1 MKTAYL
7 GLREGLPYR
16 REAFR
21 AGLESLGY
29 TVRECITSKPEPG
42 DLLCL
47 WNRYGEKHLA
57 ALAFESMGLPVLVAE
72 NGYLGNE
79 FAGKQWF
86 ALSRNQHNGAGTW
99 PQGGPER
106 WDSLGVTLQP
116 WRESGETVILPQRG
130 IGPLG
135 VAMPRDWL
143 QRTEARLAGTSYR
156 VRRHPGTRDC
166 VPLDVDLANAGRVV
180 TWGSGAALK
189 ALLWGIPVESD
200 MPSWIGRCE
209 ATDASRL
216 SMLRRMIWAQWT
228 LEEISSG
235 QAFRALLNH

>member
-1 MKTAYL
+1 LKTAYL

-29 TVRECITSKPEPG
+29 TVRECITLKPESG

-47 WNRYGEKHLA
+47 WNRYGEKDLA
-57 ALAFESMGLPVLVAE
+57 ALAFEAAGLPVLIAE

-86 ALSRNQHNGAGTW
+86 ALSRNQHNGAGTFSE
-99 PQGGPER
+99 GGPER

-116 WRESGETVILPQRG
+116 WRESGETVLLPQRG
-130 IGPLG
+130 IGPPG

-143 QRTEARLAGTSYR
+143 ERTQKRLGGASYR
-156 VRRHPGTRDC
+156 VRVHPGTRSC
-166 VPLDVDLANAGRVV
+166 MPLEDDLADAGRVI

-189 ALLWGIPVESD
+189 ALTWGIPVESD
-200 MPSWIGRCE
+200 MPRWIGACE
-209 ATDASRL
+209 NTDAGRL
-216 SMLRRMIWAQWT
+216 AMFRRLVHGMAT
-228 LEEISSG
+228 LEEIADGS
-235 QAFRALLNH
+235 AFRRLL

>member
-21 AGLESLGY
+21 AGLETLGY
-29 TVRECITSKPEPG
+29 TVRECITHKPESG
-42 DLLCL
+42 DCL
-47 WNRYGEKHLA
+47 IVWNRYGEKDSA
-57 ALAFESMGLPVLVAE
+57 ARVFESQGLPVLIAE

-86 ALSRNQHNGAGTW
+86 ALSRNQHNGAGTF
-99 PQGGPER
+99 PEGAPER
-106 WDSLGVTLQP
+106 WDSLGVTLHP
-116 WRESGETVILPQRG
+116 WRESGETALLPQRG
-130 IGPLG
+130 IGPVG
-135 VAMPRDWL
+135 VGMPRDWL
-143 QRTEARLAGTSYR
+143 ERTERRLAGTSYR

-189 ALLWGIPVESD
+189 ALTWGIPVESD
-200 MPSWIGRCE
+200 MPQWIGTQDN
-209 ATDASRL
+209 TDAGRL
-216 SMLRRMIWAQWT
+216 AMFRRLCWGMAT
-228 LEEISSG
+228 LEEITDGS
-235 QAFRALLNH
+235 AFRRML